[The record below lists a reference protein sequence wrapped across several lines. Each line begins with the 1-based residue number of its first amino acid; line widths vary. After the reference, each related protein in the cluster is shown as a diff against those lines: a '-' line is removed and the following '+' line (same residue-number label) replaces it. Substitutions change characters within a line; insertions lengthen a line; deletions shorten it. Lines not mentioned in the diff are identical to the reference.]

1 MASLDMG
8 GGGGGKGKQKKMNAR
23 VDFTPMVDMIMLL
36 VTFFMLCTT
45 LHKPQTM
52 QISMPSDKD
61 DIKKEDKSQVAADK
75 AITIILD
82 KDDKIYYFEGK
93 PDGATVYETK
103 YGKDGIRKV
112 LQTKNIAAMKKV
124 EELKREFAN
133 KHSSNVKQDEQ
144 YREEHKKRLTEIK
157 NSDITPS
164 AIIKATDEATYL
176 NLINALDE
184 MQICYIGRYVIDK
197 IHEQDIQMIQ
207 NAVPLNENK

>member
-8 GGGGGKGKQKKMNAR
+8 GGGGNSKQKKMNAR

-45 LHKPQTM
+45 LIKPQTM
-52 QISMPSDKD
+52 QITMPSDKD
-61 DIKKEDKSQVAADK
+61 DIKQENKSQVASDK

-93 PDGATVYETK
+93 PSEATTYETA
-103 YGKDGIRKV
+103 YGKNGIRAV
-112 LQTKNIAAMKKV
+112 LMAKNAQAQAQVKALDK
-124 EELKREFAN
+124 EFAGRWTA
-133 KHSSNVKQDEQ
+133 NVQQDQ
-144 YREEHKKRLTEIK
+144 KNREEYKKRLSDIK

-164 AIIKATDEATYL
+164 AIIKATDDATYL

-184 MQICYIGRYVIDK
+184 MQICCIGKYVIDK
-197 IHEQDIQMIQ
+197 INEQDLEMIQ
-207 NAVPLNENK
+207 NAVPYEK

>member
-8 GGGGGKGKQKKMNAR
+8 GGGDGKSKQKKMNAR

-45 LHKPQTM
+45 LLKPQTM

-61 DIKKEDKSQVAADK
+61 DIKQENKSQVAADK

-82 KDDKIYYFEGK
+82 KDDKIDYFEGK
-93 PDGATVYETK
+93 PEEATVYETES
-103 YGKDGIRKV
+103 GKDGLRKV
-112 LQTKNIAAMKKV
+112 LMSKNAEAMKKV
-124 EELKREFAN
+124 AELKREFAN
-133 KHSSNVKQDEQ
+133 KHTSNVKQDEQ

-164 AIIKATDEATYL
+164 AIIKATDEDTYII
-176 NLINALDE
+176 LINALDE
-184 MQICYIGRYVIDK
+184 MQLCYIGRYVIDK
-197 IHEQDIQMIQ
+197 IHDQDLEMIK
-207 NAVPLNENK
+207 NAVPLKK

>member
-1 MASLDMG
+1 
-8 GGGGGKGKQKKMNAR
+8 
-23 VDFTPMVDMIMLL
+23 MVDMIMLL

-45 LHKPQTM
+45 LLKPQTM

-61 DIKKEDKSQVAADK
+61 DIKQENKSQVAADK

-93 PDGATVYETK
+93 PEEATVYETE
-103 YGKDGIRKV
+103 YGKNGIRKV
-112 LQTKNIAAMKKV
+112 LMSKNGEAMKKV
-124 EELKREFAN
+124 AELKREFAS
-133 KHSSNVKQDEQ
+133 KHTSNVKQDEKN
-144 YREEHKKRLTEIK
+144 REEHKKRLNEIK

-184 MQICYIGRYVIDK
+184 MQICFIGKYVIDK
-197 IHEQDIQMIQ
+197 IHEQDLEMIK
-207 NAVPLNENK
+207 NAVPLNK